1 MTKFVE
7 LAIFLLRKM
16 LNRENQAIHARH
28 ALSHGPGPQHED
40 LAQIV
45 QEGRREG
52 ARDEMPYLPAI
63 AESNVSVQA
72 SLEFAEGWAQA
83 GESSL
88 HVRLGANLA
97 SFQSALSLASN
108 MQLSTALSASSDT
121 FTHRLHS
128 LQSSMEERPVV
139 LSVDHDDYSILPA
152 LQHSLLRST
161 RETMNDVE
169 TPTDYMHTTEINE
182 SQHRNRGSNPEG
194 GDSRITT
201 GAGNSTNELSREQ
214 GFPQRGTREPRRR
227 DRRLSRRHSFSE
239 WLVASTCCIY
249 YSRTRRRWM
258 PTPFL
263 IFCIRTLRNLDR
275 TTCFS
280 ILIFSFAASYMITWI
295 SIANP
300 AYFDDDQD
308 HGPGIYGQL
317 YVWYMCLRDDTGRI
331 RC

>member
-1 MTKFVE
+1 MCF
-7 LAIFLLRKM
+7 ISFLFPFLFFFHLQPHFPM
-16 LNRENQAIHARH
+16 PENQVLHARH
-28 ALSHGPGPQHED
+28 AFSHGPGPEHED

-52 ARDEMPYLPAI
+52 ARDFEMPYLQAI
-63 AESNVSVQA
+63 AESNVSVEA
-72 SLEFAEGWAQA
+72 SFEFAEGWAQV
-83 GESSL
+83 GESSQ
-88 HVRLGANLA
+88 HVRLGATLA
-97 SFQSALSLASN
+97 SFQSSLSLASN
-108 MQLSTALSASSDT
+108 MQLATAPSASSDT
-121 FTHRLHS
+121 FTDRTIN
-128 LQSSMEERPVV
+128 E
-139 LSVDHDDYSILPA
+139 
-152 LQHSLLRST
+152 
-161 RETMNDVE
+161 N
-169 TPTDYMHTTEINE
+169 PTTNYMHSTEINE

-201 GAGNSTNELSREQ
+201 GAGNSTNELSGEQ
-214 GFPQRGTREPRRR
+214 GMNEGGTRGPRRR

-263 IFCIRTLRNLDR
+263 IFCIRTLRNLDL

-280 ILIFSFAASYMITWI
+280 VLIFSFAASYMITWI

-308 HGPGIYGQL
+308 KGPGIYGQL

>member
-52 ARDEMPYLPAI
+52 ARDFEMPYLQAI
-63 AESNVSVQA
+63 VESNVSVEA
-72 SLEFAEGWAQA
+72 SLEFAGGWAQA
-83 GESSL
+83 GESSQ
-88 HVRLGANLA
+88 HVHSGATLA

-108 MQLSTALSASSDT
+108 MQLATALSASSDT

-128 LQSSMEERPVV
+128 LQRSMEERPVV
-139 LSVDHDDYSILPA
+139 LSVDHDEYSILTA

-182 SQHRNRGSNPEG
+182 SLHRNRGSNPEG

-201 GAGNSTNELSREQ
+201 GAGNSTNELSGQQ

-263 IFCIRTLRNLDR
+263 IFCIRTLRNLDL

-300 AYFDDDQD
+300 AYFNDQD